1 MGAGFDLLP
10 PSSRSSSPSVHL
22 QQGYQTAADFTARV
36 QISPLPLQLL
46 SECMAISAENG
57 RVEKAARSR
66 QAVACADKSRY
77 LVVALSLCSS
87 ADEHTGACAKPYAD
101 ATKREVPFPFPTRN
115 VFALQ
120 PSLGSQSVSCQIPS
134 SSRGRGGRALF
145 LSAPPSPSAVDGTI
159 RCVRATGLVWRTR
172 LSRNTRLLLTP
183 RA

>member
-1 MGAGFDLLP
+1 STCSLP
-10 PSSRSSSPSVHL
+10 PPDHHRRASTCSKDIRRLQTSLLASRSV
-22 QQGYQTAADFTARV
+22 
-36 QISPLPLQLL
+36 LPLQLL

-66 QAVACADKSRY
+66 QAVACADKLRY

-101 ATKREVPFPFPTRN
+101 ATKRDVPFPFPTRN

-134 SSRGRGGRALF
+134 SLRGRGGCSR
-145 LSAPPSPSAVDGTI
+145 SPSPSPSPSLSASVVDGTTWCM
-159 RCVRATGLVWRTR
+159 RQTGHVWRNP
-172 LSRNTRLLLTP
+172 LSRNTRLLLTS